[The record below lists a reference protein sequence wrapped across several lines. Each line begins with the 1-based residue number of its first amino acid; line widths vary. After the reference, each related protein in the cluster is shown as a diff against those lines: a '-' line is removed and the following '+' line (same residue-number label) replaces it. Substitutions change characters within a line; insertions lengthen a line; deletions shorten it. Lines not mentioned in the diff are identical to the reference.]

1 MEIFLIPQPPTTP
14 PRRRGS
20 ARRNSFSS
28 PWSQP
33 PFANTFTWSS
43 TDRTRLIEL
52 VELQSLVSL
61 LPSVSST
68 RSAAIAHTEKLKD
81 EEKRIDRMEAGSRI
95 LPARIERD
103 VADYFAF
110 LAAADCGA
118 EYVSAAC
125 VEERVGGGM
134 VFRLAMN
141 QGLLNEG
148 VPQRII
154 AGLKKVCRELE
165 VASIDGE

>member
-1 MEIFLIPQPPTTP
+1 MAISLISQPPIT
-14 PRRRGS
+14 
-20 ARRNSFSS
+20 
-28 PWSQP
+28 P

-52 VELQSLVSL
+52 VALQSLVSL
-61 LPSVSST
+61 SPSVSST
-68 RSAAIAHTEKLKD
+68 RSAAIAHAKKLKD
-81 EEKRIDRMEAGSRI
+81 SEKRIDRMGPGWRI

-103 VADYFAF
+103 VADCFAF

-141 QGLLNEG
+141 EGMLND